1 MNNKILLVDDEQNLR
16 DTTAELLIAK
26 KYEVKTAENGQE
38 ALEILEYWTPD
49 LIVCDIMMPVM
60 DGNMLHSIIK
70 DNQSLSAIPFIF
82 LTAKNEINLMRKCLL
97 DGADDFLSKP
107 FKINEL
113 ESIINAKIERFEK
126 VKNAHSNLYSG
137 KNTSFLH
144 EINTPLN
151 GILGLTELLL
161 ENEANFEKTQ
171 IQEVYESIKI
181 SGDRLNRTL
190 QNIILYQ
197 NFKNNILEFKETS
210 STEIVKTFMNVK
222 AKLLQIY
229 EDTETRISFEVDPA
243 NIRMNEKYLH
253 FILFELM
260 DNALKFSPS
269 SKNVIVSGKPY
280 NDEYYEL
287 VIKDFGIG
295 LSEDELKE
303 IGVAQQFNREKNE
316 QQGLGLGLF
325 LSKTFI
331 KQTKGIFTIVS
342 TINEGTCIKIFLPM
356 SA

>member
-342 TINEGTCIKIFLPM
+342 SINEGTCIKIFLPM